1 MFMQRYCSFILFGLL
16 YLTFSANE
24 LEARGQKPVVGVTG
38 IEVAARNI
46 SCEGWDT
53 RNCNR
58 DLSEGFRVMLET
70 AINKTRKMDVMERA
84 QLDAVFAEQGLGQ
97 GGLTTSGGELG
108 GLTGLDYLIY
118 GTITKFGASKS
129 GFSVSTDG
137 FGSKAKRVFGK
148 GASRQKVVT
157 EMAVDLKVTDVASG
171 KILISDT
178 AEASVT
184 SGEAFSVG
192 GVQSSKGS
200 GDPFADVQ
208 RAVAA
213 RISEVIV
220 TARIPV
226 KVIKVQRN
234 GTLILNYGNI
244 FFKPGDTLAVFEVGE
259 AFEDPDTGEI
269 LGAEE
274 TELGLVEIIRSQAK
288 FSHAK
293 VIGEENFEVKV
304 GSTLKR
310 VASSENKSKKRK
322 RSGGRW

>member
-1 MFMQRYCSFILFGLL
+1 MFIQRHCVFVLL
-16 YLTFSANE
+16 KLLCLALLAND
-24 LEARGQKPVVGVTG
+24 LEAGQKPVVGVAG
-38 IEVAARNI
+38 IDVAAQNI
-46 SCEGWDT
+46 SCEGWSNT

-97 GGLTTSGGELG
+97 VGLTESGGEVG
-108 GLTGLDYLIY
+108 GLIGLDYLIY
-118 GTITKFGASKS
+118 GTITKFGTSES
-129 GFSVSTDG
+129 GFSVSTGG
-137 FGSKAKRVFGK
+137 FGSKAKKVFGK
-148 GASRQKVVT
+148 GVSTAKVVT

-178 AEASVT
+178 AEASVK

-192 GVQSSKGS
+192 GVQSAKGS

-208 RAVAA
+208 RVVAA
-213 RISEVIV
+213 RIAEVIV
-220 TARIPV
+220 TARTPV
-226 KVIKVQRN
+226 KVIKVQKD

-288 FSHAK
+288 FSRAK
-293 VIGEENFEVKV
+293 IVSEEKFDVKK

-310 VASSENKSKKRK
+310 VVSSENKNKKRK